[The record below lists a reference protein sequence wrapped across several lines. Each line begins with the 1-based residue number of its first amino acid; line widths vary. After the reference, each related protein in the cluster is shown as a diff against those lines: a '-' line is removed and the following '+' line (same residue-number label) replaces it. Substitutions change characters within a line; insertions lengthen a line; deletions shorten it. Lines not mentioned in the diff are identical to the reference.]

1 MKINETFLLNY
12 VSRLKE
18 TLCGRYVSH
27 PEFVTEYSFFFSISG
42 KQEDSLAIILDQQ
55 FPRIYISKIKRQSAQ
70 SETAFS
76 SKIRR
81 ELNNSFV
88 KDIKIM
94 NSDMIVCFEL
104 EVINNVFKEELRYLY
119 VELIPHHPN
128 AALCD
133 QNNKILAVFRPMSLT
148 SKRPLAVNM
157 TYECPPKPECE
168 ISDTPI
174 SFDEY
179 ENYCNSLEQDIFV
192 SRKKEKFGDHIKSL
206 NRRLKAAQKKE
217 KAIQNDIKKAETHLH
232 DSEKANI
239 IYTCWNDI
247 KPNSTKIEYEGVIVE
262 LDPSVSLSE
271 NAQRYF
277 KSEKKAKATINNAKA
292 NLERARKEIDQLQ
305 STLYL
310 FSNGDDAKLSQW
322 VRDNKQKKK
331 SRNVNALSSK
341 ELPYK
346 VSYQGTT
353 YMFGKNGVQNR
364 YLTFFLSHSKNH
376 VWLHIEGEHGS
387 HLLIQKD
394 NPSEEEINLAS
405 EMIVYLSSR
414 EDGAVQIANRG
425 DLRQGNSLGE
435 VILRNYRVKRV
446 SKVSKLAK
454 ELVDSATKL

>member
-1 MKINETFLLNY
+1 MFLFNY
-12 VSRLKE
+12 VSKLKE
-18 TLCGRYVSH
+18 TICGRYVSH

-42 KQEDSLAIILDQQ
+42 TQEDSLAIILDQQ
-55 FPRIYISKIKRQSAQ
+55 FPRIYLSKIKRQSAQ
-70 SETAFS
+70 SETVFS

-88 KDIKIM
+88 KDIKII

-128 AALCD
+128 AVLCD

-168 ISDTPI
+168 ISDTSIP
-174 SFDEY
+174 FDEY
-179 ENYCNSLEQDIFV
+179 ENYCRLLEQDIFV

-247 KPNSTKIEYEGVIVE
+247 KLNSTQIEYEGAIVE
-262 LDPSVSLSE
+262 LDPSISLSE

-277 KSEKKAKATINNAKA
+277 KSEKKAKATINNANA

-341 ELPYK
+341 ELPYR

-414 EDGAVQIANRG
+414 EDGVVQIANRG

-435 VILRNYRVKRV
+435 VILRNYKVKRV
-446 SKVSKLAK
+446 SNVSDLARD
-454 ELVDSATKL
+454 LVDSATKL